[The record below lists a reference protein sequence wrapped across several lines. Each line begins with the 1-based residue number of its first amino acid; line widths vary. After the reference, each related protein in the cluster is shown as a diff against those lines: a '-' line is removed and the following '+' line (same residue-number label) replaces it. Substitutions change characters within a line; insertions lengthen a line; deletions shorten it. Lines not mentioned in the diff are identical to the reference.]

1 MEMRGFGSVKSL
13 TALFAIL
20 LGFGVGPAFA
30 GFDEG
35 IKAYQEGEYA
45 VALSEFRPLGAQG
58 DATAQY
64 ALGVMYRNGEG
75 VARDDQQ
82 AVAWYRRA
90 AVQGHAMAQSSL
102 GFMYLMGNGVARNDV
117 KATDW
122 FRKAAEQGDA
132 AAQYNLGHAYWD
144 GRGVPQDDKLAEQW
158 IRMAA
163 AQEYASA
170 QSDLGVMYEEGK
182 VLPQDDK
189 QALVWYRKAAA
200 QGHARAQSNLGAMYL
215 HGRGVTR
222 NAVIAFALFSVAEGN
237 FEIAASNRTAVARVL
252 TPEQIAE
259 GEALSRQLARE
270 DRFLV
275 VLDAA
280 TERVPSSAG
289 K

>member
-1 MEMRGFGSVKSL
+1 MRWVSAVNSMVLMCG
-13 TALFAIL
+13 IL
-20 LGFGVGPAFA
+20 IGLDGTHAFA

-35 IKAYQEGEYA
+35 IEAYQEGAFA
-45 VALSEFRPLGAQG
+45 VALGEFRPLDAEG

-64 ALGVMYRNGEG
+64 SLGVMYRNGEG

-82 AVAWYRRA
+82 AVEWYRRA
-90 AVQGHAMAQSSL
+90 AVQGHAMAESSL
-102 GFMYLMGNGVARNDV
+102 GFMYWMGNGVARNDV

-122 FRKAAEQGDA
+122 FRKAAKQGDA

-163 AQEYASA
+163 AQGYASA

-189 QALVWYRKAAA
+189 QALAWYRKAAV

-259 GEALSRQLARE
+259 GEALSRQLAHE
-270 DRFLV
+270 DSFLV

-289 K
+289 R